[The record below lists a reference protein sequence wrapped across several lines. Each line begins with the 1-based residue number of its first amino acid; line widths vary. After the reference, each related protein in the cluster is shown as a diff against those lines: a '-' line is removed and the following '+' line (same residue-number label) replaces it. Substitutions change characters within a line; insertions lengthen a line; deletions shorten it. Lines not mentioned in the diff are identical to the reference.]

1 MDVRYPIGRLEVP
14 ATVTRRHIDSWLE
27 EIAQYIQNL
36 RKNSSKFEPRRF
48 AGDLSRGKLYGTTT
62 CPSYCRLTDE
72 YVSAVKIGLD

>member
-36 RKNSSKFEPRRF
+36 RKTVAN
-48 AGDLSRGKLYGTTT
+48 LSQEDGVRPIEREALRYNNLSIILQTH
-62 CPSYCRLTDE
+62 R
-72 YVSAVKIGLD
+72 

>member
-36 RKNSSKFEPRRF
+36 RKTVANLSQE
-48 AGDLSRGKLYGTTT
+48 DLQATYREEALRYNNLSIILQTHR
-62 CPSYCRLTDE
+62 
-72 YVSAVKIGLD
+72 